1 VRHTKQ
7 VDESYRARRDAPSF
21 KQNKEFIMKKSI
33 LFTLILAVVLLTACG
48 TDTTTPDPASALEI
62 NSNSSVVAEGTLLPD
77 PSIELSF
84 AQPGILAEVLVAEGD
99 QVEEGQIIA
108 RLENSEALQA
118 EVARA
123 EQAYLL
129 AEQAFNTSEG
139 LALKNLSDAHELLR
153 KAQLEFDNFDVPS
166 DLREMTT
173 REALAYTYAK
183 LEEARTNF
191 EPYKYLEE
199 RLEWEMRNDKPEH
212 PKVYKDT
219 AKIYKKCLD
228 DAWAD
233 YRKAI
238 QWTELEANIEAAKSN
253 MENAQTEFD
262 NLIAGKNSKKM
273 AVARA
278 QFESAHADFEAARA
292 AFAATILSLDTS
304 VGETVDAGVPVAF
317 LGNMDSW
324 QVETKDLAEIDV
336 ANISVGDKV
345 VIKLDAFSD
354 EEFSGTVTE
363 IDPVGREYL
372 GDMTYKTTIMLAES
386 DPRFRWNM
394 TATVTIDVE

>member
-1 VRHTKQ
+1 
-7 VDESYRARRDAPSF
+7 
-21 KQNKEFIMKKSI
+21 MKKSI
-33 LFTLILAVVLLTACG
+33 LFTLILTALLLTACSV
-48 TDTTTPDPASALEI
+48 DATTPAPVSALEI
-62 NSNSSVVAEGTLLPD
+62 NSNSNVVAEGTLLPA
-77 PSIELSF
+77 PSVELSF
-84 AQPGILAEVLVAEGD
+84 SQPGILAEVLVVEGD

-108 RLENSEALQA
+108 RLENSEALRA

-123 EQAYLL
+123 EEAYLL

-139 LALKNLSDAHELLR
+139 LALKNLSNAHEILR

-173 REALAYTYAK
+173 REALGYTYAN
-183 LEEARTNF
+183 LEEARMNF

-219 AKIYKKCLD
+219 AKIYKKRLD

-253 MENAQTEFD
+253 MENTQAEFD
-262 NLIAGKNSKKM
+262 NLIAGENSEKM

-278 QFESAHADFEAARA
+278 KFESEHANLEAARA
-292 AFAATILSLDTS
+292 ALANAQLRAPFAATILSLDIS
-304 VGETVDAGVPVAF
+304 VGEMVNAGVPVAF

-336 ANISVGDKV
+336 ANISIGDKV
-345 VIKLDAFSD
+345 IVKLDAFSE
-354 EEFSGTVTE
+354 EEFTGTVTE

-372 GDMTYKTTIMLAES
+372 GDMTYKTTTTLDKS
-386 DPRFRWNM
+386 DPRFFWNM

>member
-1 VRHTKQ
+1 
-7 VDESYRARRDAPSF
+7 
-21 KQNKEFIMKKSI
+21 MKKSI
-33 LFTLILAVVLLTACG
+33 LFTLILTALLLTACNV
-48 TDTTTPDPASALEI
+48 DATTPAPVSALEI
-62 NSNSSVVAEGTLLPD
+62 NSNSNVVAEGTLLPA
-77 PSIELSF
+77 PSVELSF
-84 AQPGILAEVLVAEGD
+84 SQPGILAEVLVVEGD

-108 RLENSEALQA
+108 RLENSEALRA

-123 EQAYLL
+123 EEAYLL

-139 LALKNLSDAHELLR
+139 LALKNLSNAHEILR

-173 REALAYTYAK
+173 REALGYTYAN
-183 LEEARTNF
+183 LEEARMNF

-219 AKIYKKCLD
+219 AKIYKKRLD

-253 MENAQTEFD
+253 MENTQAEFD
-262 NLIAGKNSKKM
+262 NLIAGENSEKM

-278 QFESAHADFEAARA
+278 KFESEHADLEAARA
-292 AFAATILSLDTS
+292 ALANAQLRAPFAATILSLDIS
-304 VGETVDAGVPVAF
+304 VGEMVNAGVPVAF

-336 ANISVGDKV
+336 ANISIGDKV
-345 VIKLDAFSD
+345 IVKLDAFSE
-354 EEFSGTVTE
+354 EEFTGTVTE

-372 GDMTYKTTIMLAES
+372 GDMTYKTTTTLDKS
-386 DPRFRWNM
+386 DPRFFWNM

>member
-1 VRHTKQ
+1 
-7 VDESYRARRDAPSF
+7 
-21 KQNKEFIMKKSI
+21 MKKSI
-33 LFTLILAVVLLTACG
+33 LFTLILTALLLTACSV
-48 TDTTTPDPASALEI
+48 DATTPAPVSALEI
-62 NSNSSVVAEGTLLPD
+62 NSNSNVVAEGTLLPA
-77 PSIELSF
+77 PSVELSF
-84 AQPGILAEVLVAEGD
+84 SQPGILAEVLVVEGD

-108 RLENSEALQA
+108 RLENSEALRA

-123 EQAYLL
+123 EETYLL

-139 LALKNLSDAHELLR
+139 LALKNLSDAHEILR

-173 REALAYTYAK
+173 REALGYTYAN
-183 LEEARTNF
+183 LEEARMNF

-219 AKIYKKCLD
+219 AKIYKKRLD

-253 MENAQTEFD
+253 MENTQAEFD
-262 NLIAGKNSKKM
+262 NLIAGENSEKM

-278 QFESAHADFEAARA
+278 KFESEHANLEAARA
-292 AFAATILSLDTS
+292 ALANAQLRAPFAATILSLDIS
-304 VGETVDAGVPVAF
+304 VGEMVKAGVPVAF

-336 ANISVGDKV
+336 ANISIGDKV
-345 VIKLDAFSD
+345 IVKLDAFSE
-354 EEFSGTVTE
+354 EEFTGTVTE

-372 GDMTYKTTIMLAES
+372 GDMTYKTTTTLDKS
-386 DPRFRWNM
+386 DPRFFWNM

>member
-1 VRHTKQ
+1 
-7 VDESYRARRDAPSF
+7 
-21 KQNKEFIMKKSI
+21 MKKSI
-33 LFTLILAVVLLTACG
+33 LFTLILTALLLTACNV
-48 TDTTTPDPASALEI
+48 DATTPAPVSALEI
-62 NSNSSVVAEGTLLPD
+62 NSNSNVVAEGTLLPA
-77 PSIELSF
+77 PSVELSF
-84 AQPGILAEVLVAEGD
+84 SQPGILAEVLVVEGD

-108 RLENSEALQA
+108 RLENSEALRA

-123 EQAYLL
+123 EEAYLL

-139 LALKNLSDAHELLR
+139 LALKNLSDAHEILR

-173 REALAYTYAK
+173 REALGYTYAN
-183 LEEARTNF
+183 LEEARMNF

-219 AKIYKKCLD
+219 AKIYKKRLD

-253 MENAQTEFD
+253 MENTQAEFD
-262 NLIAGKNSKKM
+262 NLIAGENSEKM

-278 QFESAHADFEAARA
+278 KFESEHANLEAARA
-292 AFAATILSLDTS
+292 ALANAQLRAPFAATILSLDIS
-304 VGETVDAGVPVAF
+304 VGEMVNAGVPVAF

-336 ANISVGDKV
+336 ANISIGDKV
-345 VIKLDAFSD
+345 IVKLDAFSE
-354 EEFSGTVTE
+354 EEFTGTVTE

-372 GDMTYKTTIMLAES
+372 GDMTYKTTTTLDKS
-386 DPRFRWNM
+386 DPRFFWNM

>member
-1 VRHTKQ
+1 
-7 VDESYRARRDAPSF
+7 
-21 KQNKEFIMKKSI
+21 MKKSI
-33 LFTLILAVVLLTACG
+33 LFTLILTALLLTACNV
-48 TDTTTPDPASALEI
+48 DATTPAPVSALEI
-62 NSNSSVVAEGTLLPD
+62 NSNSNVVAEGTLLPA
-77 PSIELSF
+77 PSVELSF
-84 AQPGILAEVLVAEGD
+84 SQPGILAEVLVVEGD

-108 RLENSEALQA
+108 RLENSEALRA

-123 EQAYLL
+123 EETYLL

-139 LALKNLSDAHELLR
+139 LALKNLSDAHEILR

-173 REALAYTYAK
+173 REALGYTYAN
-183 LEEARTNF
+183 LEEARMNF

-212 PKVYKDT
+212 PKVYKNT
-219 AKIYKKCLD
+219 AKIYKKRLD

-253 MENAQTEFD
+253 MENTQAEFD
-262 NLIAGKNSKKM
+262 NLIAGENSEKM

-278 QFESAHADFEAARA
+278 KFESEHANLEAARA
-292 AFAATILSLDTS
+292 ALANAQLRAPFAATILSLDIS
-304 VGETVDAGVPVAF
+304 VGEMVNAGVPVAF

-336 ANISVGDKV
+336 ANISIGDKV
-345 VIKLDAFSD
+345 IVKLDAFSE
-354 EEFSGTVTE
+354 EEFTGTVTE

-372 GDMTYKTTIMLAES
+372 GDMTYKTTTTLDKS
-386 DPRFRWNM
+386 DPRFFWNM

>member
-1 VRHTKQ
+1 
-7 VDESYRARRDAPSF
+7 
-21 KQNKEFIMKKSI
+21 MKKSI
-33 LFTLILAVVLLTACG
+33 LFTLILTALLLTACSV
-48 TDTTTPDPASALEI
+48 DATTPAPVSALEI
-62 NSNSSVVAEGTLLPD
+62 NSNSNVVAEGTLLPA
-77 PSIELSF
+77 PSVELSF
-84 AQPGILAEVLVAEGD
+84 SQPGILAEVLVAEGD

-108 RLENSEALQA
+108 RLENSEALRA

-123 EQAYLL
+123 EEAYLL

-139 LALKNLSDAHELLR
+139 LALKNLSNAHEILR

-173 REALAYTYAK
+173 REALGYTYAN
-183 LEEARTNF
+183 LEEARMNF

-219 AKIYKKCLD
+219 AKIYKKRLD

-253 MENAQTEFD
+253 MENTQAEFD
-262 NLIAGKNSKKM
+262 NLIAGENSEKM

-278 QFESAHADFEAARA
+278 KFESEHANLEAARA
-292 AFAATILSLDTS
+292 ALANAQLRAPFAATILSLDIS
-304 VGETVDAGVPVAF
+304 VGEMVNAGVPVAF

-336 ANISVGDKV
+336 ANISIGDKV
-345 VIKLDAFSD
+345 IVKLDAFSE
-354 EEFSGTVTE
+354 EEFTGTVTE

-372 GDMTYKTTIMLAES
+372 GDMTYKTTTTLDKS
-386 DPRFRWNM
+386 DPRFFWNM

>member
-1 VRHTKQ
+1 
-7 VDESYRARRDAPSF
+7 
-21 KQNKEFIMKKSI
+21 MKKSI
-33 LFTLILAVVLLTACG
+33 LFTLILTALLLTACNV
-48 TDTTTPDPASALEI
+48 DATTPAPVSALEI
-62 NSNSSVVAEGTLLPD
+62 NSNSNVVAEGTLLPA
-77 PSIELSF
+77 PSVELSF
-84 AQPGILAEVLVAEGD
+84 SQPGILAEVLVVEGD

-108 RLENSEALQA
+108 RLENSEALRA

-123 EQAYLL
+123 EEAYLL

-139 LALKNLSDAHELLR
+139 LALKNLSNAHEILR

-173 REALAYTYAK
+173 REALGYTYAN
-183 LEEARTNF
+183 LEEARMNF

-212 PKVYKDT
+212 PKVYKNT
-219 AKIYKKCLD
+219 AKIYKKRLD

-253 MENAQTEFD
+253 MENTQAEFD
-262 NLIAGKNSKKM
+262 NLIAGENSEKM

-278 QFESAHADFEAARA
+278 KFESEHANLEAARA
-292 AFAATILSLDTS
+292 ALANAQLRAPFAATILSLDIS
-304 VGETVDAGVPVAF
+304 VGEMVNAGVPVAF

-336 ANISVGDKV
+336 ANISIGDKV
-345 VIKLDAFSD
+345 IVKLDAFSE
-354 EEFSGTVTE
+354 EEFTGTVTE

-372 GDMTYKTTIMLAES
+372 GDMTYKTTTTLDKS
-386 DPRFRWNM
+386 DPRFFWNM

>member
-1 VRHTKQ
+1 
-7 VDESYRARRDAPSF
+7 
-21 KQNKEFIMKKSI
+21 MKKSI
-33 LFTLILAVVLLTACG
+33 LFTLILTALLLTACNV
-48 TDTTTPDPASALEI
+48 DATTPAPVSALEI
-62 NSNSSVVAEGTLLPD
+62 NSNSNVVAEGTLLPA
-77 PSIELSF
+77 PSVELSF
-84 AQPGILAEVLVAEGD
+84 SQPGILAEVLVVEGD

-108 RLENSEALQA
+108 RLENSEALRA

-123 EQAYLL
+123 EEAYLL

-139 LALKNLSDAHELLR
+139 LALKNLSNAHEILR

-173 REALAYTYAK
+173 REALGYTYAN
-183 LEEARTNF
+183 LEEARMNF

-219 AKIYKKCLD
+219 AKIYKKRLD

-253 MENAQTEFD
+253 MENTQAEFD
-262 NLIAGKNSKKM
+262 NLIAGENSEKM

-278 QFESAHADFEAARA
+278 KFESEHANLEAARA
-292 AFAATILSLDTS
+292 ALANAQLRAPFAATILSLDIS
-304 VGETVDAGVPVAF
+304 VGEMVNAGVPVAF

-336 ANISVGDKV
+336 ANISIGDKV
-345 VIKLDAFSD
+345 IVKLDAFSE
-354 EEFSGTVTE
+354 EEFTGTVTE

-372 GDMTYKTTIMLAES
+372 GDMTYKTTTTLDKS
-386 DPRFRWNM
+386 DPRFFWNM